1 MISHKLRK
9 ENKGQISLEYIL
21 VLASIVALLGLIVT
35 TSSVIYKK
43 NINAI
48 DNRELIKTGK
58 ELQEIFDSIELMPS
72 SIQEIKVNPENE
84 WNIKYKD
91 YTHTSI
97 TLYNLNKQI
106 DIYSISNINILENKI
121 EEKSIILIR
130 KENNK
135 IEIDIEK
142 VE

>member
-9 ENKGQISLEYIL
+9 KNKGQISLEYIL
-21 VLASIVALLGLIVT
+21 VLASVVALLGLIVT
-35 TSSVIYKK
+35 ASTVIYKK

-48 DNRELIKTGK
+48 DNRELIKTGT
-58 ELQEIFDSIELMPS
+58 ELQEVFDCIELMPA
-72 SIQEIKVNPENE
+72 SIQEIEINPEDE
-84 WNIKYKD
+84 WSIKYKD

-106 DIYSISNINILENKI
+106 DIYSISNINILKNKI
-121 EEKSIILIR
+121 DNKSIILIK

-135 IEIDIEK
+135 IIIDIEK